1 MKISLPVVKKRSSR
15 SAKGTKQV
23 VSGETLAI
31 VLAAWAS
38 AVAEPGAAV
47 SDSPEVADLVAALA
61 GLGKPDHQRVMT
73 LLRFVVEFL
82 DSKK

>member
-1 MKISLPVVKKRSSR
+1 MKIILPVVKKRSAR

-23 VSGETLAI
+23 VSGETLAV

-38 AVAEPGAAV
+38 AVAEPGASV

-61 GLGKPDHQRVMT
+61 SLGKQDRERTMT
-73 LLRFVVEFL
+73 LLRFVVGFL
-82 DSKK
+82 DNKK